1 MRPQGEPAARNYDS
15 QRPATLPFPD
25 ACLRLNTETNEPD
38 DDDASERPSKT
49 ALKKAMHELQA
60 LGEALMT
67 LPDARIDA
75 IGLDESLRE
84 AVRSAQRTKSHEGRR
99 RQIQYLGKLMRRA
112 QDAGGIEPIREA
124 VASFQLGHAKDALAL
139 HEAERWRAELLAS
152 DDALTRWT
160 AAHPRSDLQ
169 QLRSLIRS
177 ARKEAV
183 PALPD
188 GAARHGRA
196 YRELFQQLRGALAE
210 PGREEEESND

>member
-1 MRPQGEPAARNYDS
+1 M
-15 QRPATLPFPD
+15 
-25 ACLRLNTETNEPD
+25 NTETNEPD

>member
-1 MRPQGEPAARNYDS
+1 MIASALRRS
-15 QRPATLPFPD
+15 PFPD
-25 ACLRLNTETNEPD
+25 ACHRLNTETNEPD

-84 AVRSAQRTKSHEGRR
+84 AVRTAQRTKSHEGRR

-183 PALPD
+183 PALPE

>member
-1 MRPQGEPAARNYDS
+1 MIASALRRS
-15 QRPATLPFPD
+15 PFPD
-25 ACLRLNTETNEPD
+25 ACPRLNTETNDP

-49 ALKKAMHELQA
+49 ALKKAMHELQS

-84 AVRSAQRTKSHEGRR
+84 AVRTAQRTKSHEGRR

-183 PALPD
+183 PALPG

>member
-1 MRPQGEPAARNYDS
+1 MIASALRRS
-15 QRPATLPFPD
+15 LPFPD
-25 ACLRLNTETNEPD
+25 ARPRLNTETNEPD

-67 LPDARIDA
+67 LPDTRIDA
-75 IGLDESLRE
+75 IGLDESLRDT
-84 AVRSAQRTKSHEGRR
+84 VRTAQRTKSHEGRR

-177 ARKEAV
+177 ARKEVV
-183 PALPD
+183 PELPG

-196 YRELFQQLRGALAE
+196 YRELFQQLRSVLAE
-210 PGREEEESND
+210 TGHDGKEESND

>member
-1 MRPQGEPAARNYDS
+1 MIASALRRS
-15 QRPATLPFPD
+15 PFPD
-25 ACLRLNTETNEPD
+25 ACHRLNTETNELD

-84 AVRSAQRTKSHEGRR
+84 AVRTAQRTKSHEGRR

-183 PALPD
+183 PALPE